1 MDTIY
6 SDYLRIPPMGALFY
20 RTNSVSRDLHVL
32 SATTRF
38 AEMEMKLSLST
49 GIELDGLNLL
59 QGSGV
64 FEEPAALHIP
74 ELRSISRAAC

>member
-1 MDTIY
+1 
-6 SDYLRIPPMGALFY
+6 MGALFY

-64 FEEPAALHIP
+64 
-74 ELRSISRAAC
+74 SRNPQPSTFPSYDLYRGPPVDSYVEG